1 LVYGRKIMLSS
12 RVRYPRY
19 AGSFYAGSKES
30 LRRQIEECFTH
41 KFGPGKHPKVQETG
55 PRRIIGLICPHAG
68 YIYSGPVAA
77 NAYYQLAMDGRADV
91 FVILG
96 PNHQGIGSG
105 VAIMDRGVWRTPLG
119 DSEVDSDVAKEILR
133 CSDIIDADET
143 AHTYEHSIEVQ
154 LPFLQ
159 YIYGSFKFV
168 PICFLMQDLETA
180 REVGQALA
188 ESLKDKNAV
197 IIASSDMTHYE
208 PHRRASEKD
217 KAAINAI
224 LQFDEE
230 LFYSTLESRNV
241 TACGYG
247 PIASLI
253 VASKKLGFKNA
264 ELLSYRT
271 SGDITGDM
279 SAVVGYVAIAI
290 TK

>member
-1 LVYGRKIMLSS
+1 MLPS

-41 KFGPGKHPKVQETG
+41 KFGPGKLPEVQEAG

-68 YIYSGPVAA
+68 YMYSGPVAA
-77 NAYYQLAMDGRADV
+77 NAYYQLARDGRVDV

-119 DSEVDSDVAKEILR
+119 DSEVDGDVAREVLR
-133 CSDIIDADET
+133 CSDIIDVDET

-154 LPFLQ
+154 IPFLQ

-180 REVGQALA
+180 REVGEALA
-188 ESLKDKNAV
+188 ESLKGRNAV

-217 KAAINAI
+217 RAAINAI

-230 LFYSTLESRNV
+230 LFYSTLESLNV

-247 PIASLI
+247 PIAALI
-253 VASKKLGFKNA
+253 VASKKLGSKKA

-271 SGDITGDM
+271 SGDVTGDM
-279 SAVVGYVAIAI
+279 SAVVGYAAIAV
-290 TK
+290 TR